1 MTTLLIIVALLG
13 VANFSPIAIGLGLKK
28 RWLCPVD
35 FGLRFFDGRR
45 IFGPSKTWRGMLAS
59 ILVTA
64 MASFAVGLG
73 FSFGAGLAAFSMLGD
88 LVTSFTKRRLNVA
101 PSGQALIL
109 DQVPESLLP
118 LLFAYQL
125 GQIELWHVVVGTMLF
140 VAAEIALSPT
150 LFRWKIRK
158 RPY

>member
-1 MTTLLIIVALLG
+1 
-13 VANFSPIAIGLGLKK
+13 
-28 RWLCPVD
+28 
-35 FGLRFFDGRR
+35 
-45 IFGPSKTWRGMLAS
+45 
-59 ILVTA
+59 
-64 MASFAVGLG
+64 
-73 FSFGAGLAAFSMLGD
+73 MLGD
-88 LVTSFTKRRLNVA
+88 LLTSFTKRRLNVA
-101 PSGQALIL
+101 PSGQALFL

-125 GQIELWHVVVGTMLF
+125 GHIDFWHVVVGTIAF